1 MKILGV
7 DYGDVR
13 TGVSVCDKSELL
25 ASPVGVIHEK
35 NFAKVVK
42 EIVRI
47 AEENK
52 VEEIVIGNPKN
63 MDGSEGS
70 RSQLCQKLAKE
81 VEEHSQGI
89 GVKLWDERQTTVQAT
104 TYLNQTN
111 VRGKKRKNVI
121 DAVAATIIL
130 ENYLDYRAKAKN
142 STS

>member
-7 DYGDVR
+7 DYGDAR